1 MEYVTTIAELQEAI
15 TVLPRPLGFVP
26 TMGALHLG
34 HVTLVRQACADNS
47 SVAVSIFINP
57 AQFGD
62 VGGYEQ
68 YPRDLDADLR
78 MLRQEG
84 VNLVFVPKVEEL
96 YPVGFDTWIEPGRL
110 AGLLE
115 GEYRPGHFRGVS
127 TIVTKL
133 LSAFR
138 PTRAYFG
145 EKDAQQLLL
154 IRKLVTDLN
163 LGVQV
168 IGVST
173 VREADGLAF
182 SSRNSLLSP
191 TERTAATILIQSLEL
206 ARRELERSVIDA
218 HVVLDQMRALLMTE
232 PLAQIDYISMAHPDT
247 LEELTTVDGPVLVSL
262 AVWIGSTRLID
273 NIRHDP
279 RE

>member
-68 YPRDLDADLR
+68 YPRDLNADLR
-78 MLRQEG
+78 VLRQEG
-84 VNLVFVPKVEEL
+84 VNLVFVPNVEEL
-96 YPVGFDTWIEPGRL
+96 YPVGFDTWIEPGKL
-110 AGLLE
+110 AELLE

-182 SSRNSLLSP
+182 SSRNRLLSP

-206 ARRELERSVIDA
+206 ARQELERGVIDVK
-218 HVVLDQMRALLMTE
+218 VVLEKMRTLVMTE

-247 LEELTTVDGPVLVSL
+247 LKELTIVDGPVLVSL

-273 NIRHDP
+273 NMRHSP
-279 RE
+279 RG